1 MEEAKIIDLDTGE
14 EVDSFIP
21 TEDQEIETCEDNSN
35 AALLV
40 FGAACVGAGIVLTKV
55 GEVVIPKVVSGA
67 KKVGRGFKNLF
78 TKKDPDNVVDG
89 DFEVVEDE
97 VFEDDEKAN

>member
-1 MEEAKIIDLDTGE
+1 MEENNIIEME
-14 EVDSFIP
+14 EVTDINQD
-21 TEDQEIETCEDNSN
+21 DQEIETCEDNSN

-40 FGAACVGAGIVLTKV
+40 FGAACVGAGVLLTKV

-67 KKVGRGFKNLF
+67 KEVGRGFRDLF
-78 TKKDPDNVVDG
+78 TKKDPGNVVDG
-89 DFEVVEDE
+89 DFEAVEDE

>member
-1 MEEAKIIDLDTGE
+1 MEENNIIETE
-14 EVDSFIP
+14 EVTDINQD
-21 TEDQEIETCEDNSN
+21 DQEIETCEGNSN
-35 AALLV
+35 TALLV
-40 FGAACVGAGIVLTKV
+40 FGAACVGAGVLLTKA

-67 KKVGRGFKNLF
+67 KAVGRGFKNLF
-78 TKKDPDNVVDG
+78 TKKKEPDNVVDG